1 MSGSLGSAGTSALV
15 FLAIIVLIMVR
26 RTYMLSRGSVYSPGR
41 VFSYGGFSMLLFAV
55 FAATTIYVAVGTW
68 GTVGYALL
76 APYVA
81 IVVGSVFV
89 AEPRVRRL
97 VKFEERADGRTY
109 YLLPLIVPVLTLV
122 LFIVRVAVEIWLFG
136 LDSIATFT
144 IPTSLSS
151 GALEILIA
159 FDLLYGISIGLLIG
173 RGLAIRAAFNA
184 RQPAPE
190 SAQPLRSG

>member
-136 LDSIATFT
+136 LDSIATFA